1 MSKKENLKIEYA
13 DISLLKRY
21 ERNAKI
27 HTKQQVAKLVQSM
40 KTFGVVTP
48 ILVDKEYEVIAGH
61 GRLDALKELGYAKV
75 PILKLEH
82 LTEVQDKAYRLADNR
97 IAEDAEYDKQLL
109 KIELE
114 ELSLSD
120 EFVITDTGFNIAE
133 VDEIIIDDYATEQ
146 NEPDKADD
154 INSLIDIPAKVKF
167 GDLWTLGNHKIL
179 CGDALKPESYENLLK
194 GEQASLIITDAPY
207 NVKINGHAGGKGKT
221 KHKEFAMASGEMS
234 DSEFEKFVKGFMNNL
249 KVFSTEGSLHYLF
262 IDWRG
267 LKIFLNAGAE
277 YYSSLKNICIWN
289 KLHGGMGSFYRSQY
303 EAVCIFK
310 NGMSPHINN
319 VELGKNGRNRT
330 NIWNHKGVS
339 ITNPKSLELLKLHPT
354 VKPIGLLHEILLDAS
369 CVRDIVLDCFGG
381 SGSTLLACERAK
393 RKARVIEIEP
403 HYCDITIARWE
414 NLTGKKA
421 KFVKN
426 MKGE

>member
-1 MSKKENLKIEYA
+1 MSKKENLKIEYV

-27 HTKQQVAKLVQSM
+27 HTKQQVTKLVQSM

-82 LTEVQDKAYRLADNR
+82 LTESQVKAYRLADNR

-114 ELSLSD
+114 VLSLSD

-146 NEPDKADD
+146 SEPDKADD
-154 INSLIDIPAKVKF
+154 INSLIDITAKVKF
-167 GDLWTLGNHKIL
+167 GDLWALGNHKIL
-179 CGDALKPESYENLLK
+179 CADALTRESYENLLK
-194 GEQASLIITDAPY
+194 GEQASLIIIDAPY
-207 NVKINGHAGGKGKT
+207 NVKINGHVGGKGKT
-221 KHKEFAMASGEMS
+221 KHNEFAMASGEMS

-249 KVFSTEGSLHYLF
+249 KGFSTDGSLHYLF

-310 NGMSPHINN
+310 NGMASHINN

>member
-13 DISLLKRY
+13 DISLLKKY
-21 ERNAKI
+21 ERNVKI

-61 GRLDALKELGYAKV
+61 GRLEALKELGYSKV

-82 LTEVQDKAYRLADNR
+82 LTEAQVKAYRLADNR

-133 VDEIIIDDYATEQ
+133 VDEIIIDDYTTEQ
-146 NEPDKADD
+146 SEPDKADD
-154 INSLIDIPAKVKF
+154 INNLIDIPAKVKY
-167 GDLWTLGNHKIL
+167 GDIWLLGNHKIL
-179 CGDALKPESYENLLK
+179 CGNALMPESYANLLK
-194 GEQASLIITDAPY
+194 GEKANLILTDAPY
-207 NVKINGHAGGKGKT
+207 NVKINGHVGGKGKT

-234 DSEFEKFVKGFMNNL
+234 DLEFEKFTKGFMNNL
-249 KVFSTEGSLHYLF
+249 KDFSTDGSLHYLF
-262 IDWRG
+262 IDWRS
-267 LKIFLNAGAE
+267 LKIFLNAGIE
-277 YYSSLKNICIWN
+277 YYSCLKNICIWN
-289 KLHGGMGSFYRSQY
+289 KLRGGMGSFYRSQY

-310 NGMSPHINN
+310 NGTAPHVNN

-330 NIWNHKGVS
+330 NVWNHRGVN

-369 CVRDIVLDCFGG
+369 CVGDMVLDCFGG

-393 RKARVIEIEP
+393 RKARLIEIEP

-414 NLTGKKA
+414 HLTGKKA
-421 KFVKN
+421 KLIKN
-426 MKGE
+426 LKGE